1 MDLLARVAPS
11 GAAIQITGE
20 GWFEAA
26 DRGTLFLDEIGDLP
40 FRQDLFY
47 RLHIVPVR
55 LPPLRERPADIEAPA
70 LHFVAQLSRM
80 RIASPIKSEPPS
92 SSEYPAT

>member
-1 MDLLARVAPS
+1 
-11 GAAIQITGE
+11 
-20 GWFEAA
+20 
-26 DRGTLFLDEIGDLP
+26 
-40 FRQDLFY
+40 LFY